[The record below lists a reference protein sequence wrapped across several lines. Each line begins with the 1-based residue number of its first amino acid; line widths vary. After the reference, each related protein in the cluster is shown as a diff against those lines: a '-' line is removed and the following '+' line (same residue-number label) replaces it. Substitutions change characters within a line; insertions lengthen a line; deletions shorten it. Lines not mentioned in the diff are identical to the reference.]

1 MDMLLLR
8 IGLRRKSLEGDRSSF
23 DVRPG
28 STGYFCAQIIQLEMN
43 HADFDDPELSKYRA
57 FSEVLAT
64 RSIQK
69 VEFCSF
75 SRIVDQSVFSGD
87 ELLKYHKYTDSS
99 LADMP
104 SESQC
109 PKRQV
114 YVGIFEDAIRQWVD

>member
-28 STGYFCAQIIQLEMN
+28 STGYFCAQIIQ
-43 HADFDDPELSKYRA
+43 HVDFDDPELSKYRA

-75 SRIVDQSVFSGD
+75 SRIVDQSVCSGD
-87 ELLKYHKYTDSS
+87 ELLEDQKCTDSS
-99 LADMP
+99 LVDMP
-104 SESQC
+104 SESQY

-114 YVGIFEDAIRQWVD
+114 YVGMFEDPIRQ

>member
-28 STGYFCAQIIQLEMN
+28 STGYFCAQIIQEMN
-43 HADFDDPELSKYRA
+43 HVDFDDPELSKYRA

-75 SRIVDQSVFSGD
+75 SRIVDQSVCSGD
-87 ELLKYHKYTDSS
+87 ELLKYHKCTDSS
-99 LADMP
+99 LAGMP
-104 SESQC
+104 SESQY

-114 YVGIFEDAIRQWVD
+114 YVGMFEDPIRQ